1 LAALVEADHPVP
13 VGDQVPCDRGTESA
27 KTDETQCGTLT
38 DFRTE
43 TVTEVLQRESV
54 RFTGDVA
61 GPTQR
66 LTIAELRALLAAE

>member
-1 LAALVEADHPVP
+1 MGRDPAGQAHRRD
-13 VGDQVPCDRGTESA
+13 G
-27 KTDETQCGTLT
+27 
-38 DFRTE
+38 RTE

-66 LTIAELRALLAAE
+66 LTIAELRALLVAE